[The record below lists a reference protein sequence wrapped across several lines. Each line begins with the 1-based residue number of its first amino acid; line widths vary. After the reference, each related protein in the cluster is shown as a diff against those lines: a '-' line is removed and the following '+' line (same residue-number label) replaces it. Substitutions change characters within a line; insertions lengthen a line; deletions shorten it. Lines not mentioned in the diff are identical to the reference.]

1 MIFNISYILGTSKYT
16 VAHGHSYYRCNS
28 NYFKLLSFSLQ
39 KMEGKHVLVLI
50 DRKTS
55 RKKKLYED
63 LVGENFPTS
72 RVGFNFR
79 SKLLLH
85 SSRDEVIGEGVRF
98 PEKYYTA

>member
-1 MIFNISYILGTSKYT
+1 MLLVIFNISYILGTSKYT

-39 KMEGKHVLVLI
+39 KMEGKHVLVLN

-63 LVGENFPTS
+63 LVWVKIF
-72 RVGFNFR
+72 
-79 SKLLLH
+79 LLL
-85 SSRDEVIGEGVRF
+85 E
-98 PEKYYTA
+98 